1 MSFKKKSMVAGLIS
15 AAIILPTSTGVSF
28 ANGNNEG
35 NLQIKSVDHRVVT
48 GNSVNFRKGPGTNYN
63 SIGKLNKGD
72 RVEYL
77 ETVGSWIKVKHNSNE
92 GFVHSNYISTSSN
105 TGESNE
111 DTSVKSEKQVTGNRV
126 NFRKG
131 PGTSYSII
139 TSLNKGTK
147 VGYISENNGWAKI
160 SHNGNIGYMSTNY
173 LATIDSN
180 SGGNN
185 SESNEDSTVKSEKQV
200 TGNRVNFRKGPGT
213 NYSVIT
219 SLNKGTKVGY
229 ISESNGWA
237 KISYNGNIGY
247 MSTNYL
253 ATTDSNSG
261 GNNSESNED
270 STIKSEKQVTGN
282 TVNFRK
288 GPGTNYSVITSLNKG
303 TKVGYIS
310 ESNGW
315 AKVNYNG
322 TIGYMSANYIGYV
335 DSNSGA
341 GESGTSQGADAV
353 ISLAKQQ
360 LGKPYV
366 WGAEG
371 PGSFDC
377 SGFTQYVFKNAAG
390 KILPRVS
397 KEQSKFGQSV
407 NKSNLQKGDLIFFDT
422 DKDGVVNHVG
432 IYMGNNEFIHAS
444 SGGKKVMISQLN
456 SYYNSAYT
464 NARRVL

>member
-1 MSFKKKSMVAGLIS
+1 MSFKKKSMAAGLIS

-160 SHNGNIGYMSTNY
+160 SYNGNIGYMSTNY

-185 SESNEDSTVKSEKQV
+185 SGSNEDSNVKSEKQV
-200 TGNRVNFRKGPGT
+200 TGNR
-213 NYSVIT
+213 
-219 SLNKGTKVGY
+219 
-229 ISESNGWA
+229 
-237 KISYNGNIGY
+237 
-247 MSTNYL
+247 
-253 ATTDSNSG
+253 
-261 GNNSESNED
+261 
-270 STIKSEKQVTGN
+270 
-282 TVNFRK
+282 VNFRK

-322 TIGYMSANYIGYV
+322 TIGYMSANYIGDV
-335 DSNSGA
+335 NSNPGA

-371 PGSFDC
+371 PSSFDC

-390 KILPRVS
+390 KNLPRVS

-444 SGGKKVMISQLN
+444 SGGKKVIISQLN
-456 SYYNSAYT
+456 SYYNSVYT

>member
-1 MSFKKKSMVAGLIS
+1 MSFKKKSMAAGLIS

-160 SHNGNIGYMSTNY
+160 SYSGNIGYMSTNY

-185 SESNEDSTVKSEKQV
+185 SGSNEDSTVKSEKQV

-237 KISYNGNIGY
+237 K
-247 MSTNYL
+247 
-253 ATTDSNSG
+253 
-261 GNNSESNED
+261 
-270 STIKSEKQVTGN
+270 
-282 TVNFRK
+282 
-288 GPGTNYSVITSLNKG
+288 
-303 TKVGYIS
+303 
-310 ESNGW
+310 
-315 AKVNYNG
+315 VNYNG
-322 TIGYMSANYIGYV
+322 TIGYMSANYIGV
-335 DSNSGA
+335 VNSNPGA

-371 PGSFDC
+371 PSSFDC

-390 KILPRVS
+390 KNLPRVS

-444 SGGKKVMISQLN
+444 SGGKKVIISQLN
-456 SYYNSAYT
+456 SYYNSVYT

>member
-1 MSFKKKSMVAGLIS
+1 MSFKKKSMAAGLIS

-160 SHNGNIGYMSTNY
+160 SYNGNIGYMSTNY

-185 SESNEDSTVKSEKQV
+185 SGSNENSTVKSEKQV
-200 TGNRVNFRKGPGT
+200 TGNR
-213 NYSVIT
+213 
-219 SLNKGTKVGY
+219 
-229 ISESNGWA
+229 
-237 KISYNGNIGY
+237 
-247 MSTNYL
+247 
-253 ATTDSNSG
+253 
-261 GNNSESNED
+261 
-270 STIKSEKQVTGN
+270 
-282 TVNFRK
+282 VNFRK

-322 TIGYMSANYIGYV
+322 TIGYMSANYIGDV
-335 DSNSGA
+335 NSNPGA

-371 PGSFDC
+371 PSSFDC

-390 KILPRVS
+390 KNLPRVS

-444 SGGKKVMISQLN
+444 SGGKKVIISQLN
-456 SYYNSAYT
+456 SYYNSVYT

>member
-1 MSFKKKSMVAGLIS
+1 MSFKKKSMAAGLIS

-160 SHNGNIGYMSTNY
+160 SYNGNIGYMSTNY

-185 SESNEDSTVKSEKQV
+185 SGSNEDSTVKSEKQV

-229 ISESNGWA
+229 ISEN
-237 KISYNGNIGY
+237 
-247 MSTNYL
+247 
-253 ATTDSNSG
+253 
-261 GNNSESNED
+261 
-270 STIKSEKQVTGN
+270 
-282 TVNFRK
+282 
-288 GPGTNYSVITSLNKG
+288 
-303 TKVGYIS
+303 
-310 ESNGW
+310 NGW

-322 TIGYMSANYIGYV
+322 TIGYMSANYIGDV
-335 DSNSGA
+335 NSNPGA

-371 PGSFDC
+371 PSSFDC

-390 KILPRVS
+390 KNLPRVS

-444 SGGKKVMISQLN
+444 SGGKKVIISQLN
-456 SYYNSAYT
+456 SYYNSVYT

>member
-1 MSFKKKSMVAGLIS
+1 MSFKKKSMAAGLIS

-160 SHNGNIGYMSTNY
+160 SYNGNIGYMSTNY

-237 KISYNGNIGY
+237 K
-247 MSTNYL
+247 
-253 ATTDSNSG
+253 
-261 GNNSESNED
+261 
-270 STIKSEKQVTGN
+270 
-282 TVNFRK
+282 
-288 GPGTNYSVITSLNKG
+288 
-303 TKVGYIS
+303 
-310 ESNGW
+310 
-315 AKVNYNG
+315 VNYNG
-322 TIGYMSANYIGYV
+322 TIGYMSANYIGDV
-335 DSNSGA
+335 NSNPGA

-371 PGSFDC
+371 PSSFDC

-390 KILPRVS
+390 KNLPRVS

-444 SGGKKVMISQLN
+444 SGGKKVIISQLN
-456 SYYNSAYT
+456 SYYNSVYT

>member
-1 MSFKKKSMVAGLIS
+1 MSFKKKSMAAGLIS

-77 ETVGSWIKVKHNSNE
+77 ETVGSWIKVKYNSNE

-131 PGTSYSII
+131 PGTNYSII

-147 VGYISENNGWAKI
+147 VGYISESNGWAKI

-185 SESNEDSTVKSEKQV
+185 SESNENSTVKSEKQV
-200 TGNRVNFRKGPGT
+200 IGNR
-213 NYSVIT
+213 
-219 SLNKGTKVGY
+219 
-229 ISESNGWA
+229 
-237 KISYNGNIGY
+237 
-247 MSTNYL
+247 
-253 ATTDSNSG
+253 
-261 GNNSESNED
+261 
-270 STIKSEKQVTGN
+270 
-282 TVNFRK
+282 VNFRK

-322 TIGYMSANYIGYV
+322 TIGYMSANYIGDV
-335 DSNSGA
+335 NSNPGA

-371 PGSFDC
+371 PSSFDC

-390 KILPRVS
+390 KNLPRVS

-444 SGGKKVMISQLN
+444 SGGKKVIISQLN
-456 SYYNSAYT
+456 SYYNSVYT

>member
-1 MSFKKKSMVAGLIS
+1 MSFKKKSMAAGLIS

-77 ETVGSWIKVKHNSNE
+77 ETVGSWIKVKYNSTE

-111 DTSVKSEKQVTGNRV
+111 DTSVKSEKLVTGNRV

-147 VGYISENNGWAKI
+147 VGYISESNGWTKVNY
-160 SHNGNIGYMSTNY
+160 NGTIGYMSSNY
-173 LATIDSN
+173 LGTIDLN

-213 NYSVIT
+213 
-219 SLNKGTKVGY
+219 G
-229 ISESNGWA
+229 
-237 KISYNGNIGY
+237 
-247 MSTNYL
+247 
-253 ATTDSNSG
+253 
-261 GNNSESNED
+261 
-270 STIKSEKQVTGN
+270 
-282 TVNFRK
+282 
-288 GPGTNYSVITSLNKG
+288 YSVITSLNKG

-322 TIGYMSANYIGYV
+322 TIGYMSANYIGDV
-335 DSNSGA
+335 DSNSGS

-371 PGSFDC
+371 PSSFDC
-377 SGFTQYVFKNAAG
+377 SGFTQYVFKNAVG

-407 NKSNLQKGDLIFFDT
+407 NKSNLQKGDLIFFNT

-456 SYYNSAYT
+456 SYYNSVYT

>member
-1 MSFKKKSMVAGLIS
+1 MSFKKKSMAAGLIS

-160 SHNGNIGYMSTNY
+160 SYNGNIGYMSTNY

-200 TGNRVNFRKGPGT
+200 IGNR
-213 NYSVIT
+213 
-219 SLNKGTKVGY
+219 
-229 ISESNGWA
+229 
-237 KISYNGNIGY
+237 
-247 MSTNYL
+247 
-253 ATTDSNSG
+253 
-261 GNNSESNED
+261 
-270 STIKSEKQVTGN
+270 
-282 TVNFRK
+282 VNFRK

-322 TIGYMSANYIGYV
+322 TIGYMSANYIGDV
-335 DSNSGA
+335 NSNPGA

-371 PGSFDC
+371 PSSFDC

-390 KILPRVS
+390 KNLPRVS

-444 SGGKKVMISQLN
+444 SGGKKVIISQLN
-456 SYYNSAYT
+456 SYYNSVYT

>member
-1 MSFKKKSMVAGLIS
+1 MSFKKKSMAAGLIS

-77 ETVGSWIKVKHNSNE
+77 ETVGSWIKVKYNSNE

-160 SHNGNIGYMSTNY
+160 SYNGNIGYMSTNY

-185 SESNEDSTVKSEKQV
+185 SGSNEDSTVKSGKQV
-200 TGNRVNFRKGPGT
+200 TGNR
-213 NYSVIT
+213 
-219 SLNKGTKVGY
+219 
-229 ISESNGWA
+229 
-237 KISYNGNIGY
+237 
-247 MSTNYL
+247 
-253 ATTDSNSG
+253 
-261 GNNSESNED
+261 
-270 STIKSEKQVTGN
+270 
-282 TVNFRK
+282 VNFRK

-322 TIGYMSANYIGYV
+322 TIGYMSANYIGDV
-335 DSNSGA
+335 NSNPGA

-371 PGSFDC
+371 PSSFDC

-390 KILPRVS
+390 KNLPRVS

-444 SGGKKVMISQLN
+444 SGGKKVIISQLN
-456 SYYNSAYT
+456 SYYNSVYT

>member
-1 MSFKKKSMVAGLIS
+1 MSFKKKSMAAGLIS
-15 AAIILPTSTGVSF
+15 AAIILPASTGVSF

-35 NLQIKSVDHRVVT
+35 NLQIKSIDHRVVT

-77 ETVGSWIKVKHNSNE
+77 ETVGSWIKVKYNSTE

-105 TGESNE
+105 TGESNG
-111 DTSVKSEKQVTGNRV
+111 DTSVKSEKLVTGNRV

-131 PGTSYSII
+131 PGTNYSII

-147 VGYISENNGWAKI
+147 VGYISESNGWTKVNY
-160 SHNGNIGYMSTNY
+160 NGTIGYMSSNY
-173 LATIDSN
+173 LGTIDSN

-200 TGNRVNFRKGPGT
+200 TGSR
-213 NYSVIT
+213 
-219 SLNKGTKVGY
+219 
-229 ISESNGWA
+229 
-237 KISYNGNIGY
+237 
-247 MSTNYL
+247 
-253 ATTDSNSG
+253 
-261 GNNSESNED
+261 
-270 STIKSEKQVTGN
+270 
-282 TVNFRK
+282 VNFRK

-322 TIGYMSANYIGYV
+322 TIGYMSVNYIGAV
-335 DSNSGA
+335 NSNSGA

-371 PGSFDC
+371 PSSFDC

-390 KILPRVS
+390 KNLPRVS

-444 SGGKKVMISQLN
+444 SGGKKVIISQLN

>member
-1 MSFKKKSMVAGLIS
+1 MSFKKKSMAAGLIS

-160 SHNGNIGYMSTNY
+160 SYNGNIGYMSTNY

-237 KISYNGNIGY
+237 K
-247 MSTNYL
+247 
-253 ATTDSNSG
+253 
-261 GNNSESNED
+261 
-270 STIKSEKQVTGN
+270 
-282 TVNFRK
+282 
-288 GPGTNYSVITSLNKG
+288 
-303 TKVGYIS
+303 
-310 ESNGW
+310 
-315 AKVNYNG
+315 VNYNG
-322 TIGYMSANYIGYV
+322 TIGYMSANYIGV
-335 DSNSGA
+335 VNSNPGA

-371 PGSFDC
+371 PSSFDC
-377 SGFTQYVFKNAAG
+377 SGFTQYIFKNAAG

>member
-1 MSFKKKSMVAGLIS
+1 MSFKKKSMAAGLIS
-15 AAIILPTSTGVSF
+15 AATILPTSTGVSF

-160 SHNGNIGYMSTNY
+160 SYNGNIGYMSTNY

-185 SESNEDSTVKSEKQV
+185 SGSNEDSTVKSEKQV

-237 KISYNGNIGY
+237 K
-247 MSTNYL
+247 
-253 ATTDSNSG
+253 
-261 GNNSESNED
+261 
-270 STIKSEKQVTGN
+270 
-282 TVNFRK
+282 
-288 GPGTNYSVITSLNKG
+288 
-303 TKVGYIS
+303 
-310 ESNGW
+310 
-315 AKVNYNG
+315 VNYNG
-322 TIGYMSANYIGYV
+322 TIGYMSANYIGDV
-335 DSNSGA
+335 NSNPGA
-341 GESGTSQGADAV
+341 GASGTSQGADAV

-371 PGSFDC
+371 PSSFDC

-390 KILPRVS
+390 KNLPRVS

-444 SGGKKVMISQLN
+444 SSGKKVIISQLN
-456 SYYNSAYT
+456 SYYNSVYT